1 MFKII
6 QDPGWGFGHTNGAFQ
21 GKQYFDKPCQVSV
34 VILIS
39 SFSAFTLTR
48 TQFRGGVT

>member
-1 MFKII
+1 MFENI

-34 VILIS
+34 IILIV
-39 SFSAFTLTR
+39 L
-48 TQFRGGVT
+48 VVLVLLL